1 MSNNINRPKHY
12 TSHPS
17 GVECIDIIVNFPFG
31 LGCIIKYL
39 WRAGL
44 KNSNSRVE
52 DLQKAMYYMKKAPLY
67 CVDTVRHDLIQRVLE
82 HENNEVLQ
90 KILKK
95 ISLGSHSIYM
105 TEELIEI
112 LQRQI
117 NDLQIEEDE

>member
-1 MSNNINRPKHY
+1 MANDNVDHPKHY
-12 TSHPS
+12 TSHPN
-17 GVECIDIIVNFPFG
+17 GVECIDIVLRLPFG
-31 LGCIIKYL
+31 LGCVIKYL
-39 WRAGL
+39 WRAGM
-44 KNSNSRVE
+44 KGSRVE

-90 KILKK
+90 KILRK

>member
-44 KNSNSRVE
+44 KSSRVE
-52 DLQKAMYYMKKAPLY
+52 DLQKAMYYMKRAPLY
-67 CVDTVRHDLIQRVLE
+67 CVDTVRHDLIKRVLE

-90 KILKK
+90 KILTQ
-95 ISLGSHSIYM
+95 ISLGRHHICM
-105 TEELIEI
+105 TEDMIEA
-112 LQRQI
+112 LQAQI
-117 NDLQIEEDE
+117 NDLLIEEDE